1 VHKGEYVSRWP
12 NGFWDHLNSAE
23 NHYKQSRYTKAKDE
37 LLIAYKLKSD
47 YERLNSLLLRT
58 YRKLYKKAIEDN
70 AFKEAFSLL
79 SELLKTIPVFVTDT
93 DRKQYNK
100 VIQALQKIDISFKQ
114 PLLPLQ
120 GQNDQSVSAPIAE
133 IITDNRRVFELMSAF
148 HLN

>member
-1 VHKGEYVSRWP
+1 
-12 NGFWDHLNSAE
+12 
-23 NHYKQSRYTKAKDE
+23 
-37 LLIAYKLKSD
+37 
-47 YERLNSLLLRT
+47 LLRT